1 MFHLAGGQHKST
13 ATFGTLNTF
22 SRAQDRKSHHDYWV
36 GGKIHE
42 RGIMSGIRGSVN
54 LLRVAVRSQI
64 VSKATL
70 SHKPA
75 KHHLSVGEQAIAMTA
90 FFITILGPSGYV
102 LAHLEDYKHHS

>member
-1 MFHLAGGQHKST
+1 
-13 ATFGTLNTF
+13 
-22 SRAQDRKSHHDYWV
+22 
-36 GGKIHE
+36 
-42 RGIMSGIRGSVN
+42 MSGIKSSVN

-64 VSKATL
+64 VSKASL

-75 KHHLSVGEQAIAMTA
+75 KHHISSGEQAIALTV

>member
-1 MFHLAGGQHKST
+1 
-13 ATFGTLNTF
+13 
-22 SRAQDRKSHHDYWV
+22 
-36 GGKIHE
+36 
-42 RGIMSGIRGSVN
+42 MSGIKSSVN

-64 VSKATL
+64 VSKASL

-75 KHHLSVGEQAIAMTA
+75 KHHISAGEQAIALTV